1 MATRARIEKGEGILE
16 LRLRA
21 VAQLF
26 DSTDHAP
33 FRERAL
39 DRYLVE
45 DLMDSARDVRRAN
58 RLRIVIR
65 LAEECVPAQIEG
77 PMRAHFAYELGR
89 IRRRRGEEIRIGW
102 IALAIAV
109 VAVIAVTGIAE
120 LVAAWITGT
129 LGAGLREAL
138 VISGW
143 VLMWR
148 PIELLVYD
156 GIGSYRD
163 RRVLERLASAAIEI
177 HPGDPTAEPSPD
189 AE

>member
-1 MATRARIEKGEGILE
+1 MPTRPRIENGEGILE

-26 DSTDHAP
+26 DSTDPAP
-33 FRERAL
+33 FLDRAL

-45 DLMDSARDVRRAN
+45 DLTDSARDVHRAKS
-58 RLRIVIR
+58 LRIVIR
-65 LAEECVPAQIEG
+65 LAEQCVPAEIEG
-77 PMRAHFAYELGR
+77 PVRAHFEYEVNRL
-89 IRRRRGEEIRIGW
+89 RRRRGEEIRVGW
-102 IALAIAV
+102 TALAVAVAAV
-109 VAVIAVTGIAE
+109 VALTGIAE
-120 LVAAWITGT
+120 LVASVVTGT

-156 GIGSYRD
+156 GIASHRE
-163 RRVLERLASAAIEI
+163 RRVLRRLSSAKIEV
-177 HPGDPTAEPSPD
+177 HPGEADELSR
-189 AE
+189 ESE